1 MSKNRNLFIILNLV
15 VLVVL
20 GWAVISVVQGNLGDR
35 LTWTDAKARIE
46 SGAIERVVF
55 DGTHSLQLYGKG
67 DADAGPSAAIT
78 VYRVEADD
86 DGIID
91 VLETNGVAY
100 SAKPPSACAG
110 GSGGGGGMSLLLM
123 VGFFAVMW
131 MMMARREGG
140 VPPGVATF
148 GKSQAKLAP
157 EEGTGVSFD
166 DVAGIDEAIEELEE
180 IVQFLRTPEKFTIL
194 GGKIPKG
201 VLLVGPPGTGKTL
214 LARAVAGES
223 KVPFFSISGSDFVE
237 MFVGVGAA
245 RVRDLFTKAAEH
257 APCIIFI
264 DELDAV
270 GKARGGGSPVGG
282 HDEREQ
288 TLNQILVEMD
298 GFDGRK
304 GIIIIGA
311 TNRPE
316 TLDPALLRA
325 GRFDRQVL
333 VDRPDVKGREAILQV
348 HAKDLKL
355 DPDVDLREV
364 ARMTPGFAGADLANA
379 LNEAALLAARYDK
392 TSIEISDISDAIERI
407 VAGLEKKSR
416 RLNPKEKSVVAFH
429 EAGHAICAAACP
441 GADPVQKISIIP
453 RGIGALGYTLQ
464 TPLEDR
470 YLMTRGELLNRLVVL
485 YGGRVAEELVF
496 GDITT
501 GASDDIR
508 KASDLARR
516 MIAQYGMSDRLGAI
530 DYGGER
536 QNPFGM
542 GGAGIRDVPVSEE
555 TARQIDSETR
565 RLLEGA
571 WQQARVILGDH
582 RDLLDRMAEHL
593 LETEVLEREN
603 LQAFLSEVAEV
614 GDFPGFPSPS
624 PSQHR
629 TVRKVEDT
637 EDPPTDAGT
646 VA

>member
-1 MSKNRNLFIILNLV
+1 MQKNRPIFILLN

-20 GWAVISVVQGNLGDR
+20 TLGYLVFQAVQQIPPQG
-35 LTWTDAKARIE
+35 LTWTEAKDKIRGGDVE
-46 SGAIERVVF
+46 QVVF
-55 DGTHSLQLYGKG
+55 EGHRVQLQMKQG
-67 DADAGPSAAIT
+67 DNPSPIPAEY
-78 VYRVEADD
+78 VERVEADEPNFVKLLD
-86 DGIID
+86 EQQ
-91 VLETNGVAY
+91 VKYRAVSPSSCETIGATWLFPVA
-100 SAKPPSACAG
+100 
-110 GSGGGGGMSLLLM
+110 MLFMFWTL
-123 VGFFAVMW
+123 
-131 MMMARREGG
+131 MARRDGG

-148 GKSQAKLAP
+148 GKSSAKLAP
-157 EEGTGVSFD
+157 EEGTGVGFG
-166 DVAGIDEAIEELEE
+166 DVAGVDEAIEELQE
-180 IVQFLRTPEKFTIL
+180 IVQFLRTPEKFTVL

-214 LARAVAGES
+214 LARAVAGEA

-245 RVRDLFTKAAEH
+245 RVRDLFQKAAEH

-270 GKARGGGSPVGG
+270 GKARGGASPVGG

-304 GIIIIGA
+304 GIIIVAA

-316 TLDPALLRA
+316 ILDPALLRA

-333 VDRPDVKGREAILQV
+333 VDRPDVRGREAILQV
-348 HAKDLKL
+348 HSRNLKL
-355 DPDVDLREV
+355 GPDVDLSKV
-364 ARMTPGFAGADLANA
+364 ARMTPGFAGADLANT
-379 LNEAALLAARYDK
+379 LNEAALLAARQDK
-392 TSIEISDISDAIERI
+392 KAIELCDIDAAVERI

-416 RLNPKEKSVVAFH
+416 RLSQKEKRVVAFH
-429 EAGHAICAAACP
+429 EAGHAICAAGCP

-470 YLMTRGELLNRLVVL
+470 YLMTRQELLNRLIVL
-485 YGGRVAEELVF
+485 YGGRSAEELVF
-496 GDITT
+496 GEVTT

-516 MIAQYGMSDRLGAI
+516 MVSQFGMSEHLGPI

-536 QNPFGM
+536 PNPFGV
-542 GGAGIRDVPVSEE
+542 GGAGRDIAISER
-555 TARQIDSETR
+555 TAREIDEEVRHLLQDAWR
-565 RLLEGA
+565 R
-571 WQQARVILGDH
+571 ARRILAAH
-582 RDLLDRMAEHL
+582 RPLMDRMAAHL
-593 LETEVLEREN
+593 LEREVLERDD
-603 LQAFLSEVAEV
+603 LAAFLAEV
-614 GDFPGFPSPS
+614 GTIDLTEEIGSP
-624 PSQHR
+624 P
-629 TVRKVEDT
+629 
-637 EDPPTDAGT
+637 